1 MTRTILLIFAALVT
15 GAALPAQSILDSI
28 QTSDKAVPAV
38 NQTLEGTWL
47 LELRRPGAPASQPPT
62 LNLIT
67 FQADG
72 TAIASNA
79 DGTQSTNH
87 GVWIR
92 VGDHKF
98 LQTMYLFNFDES
110 RALTT
115 VFKIRI
121 NAQLSADAQT
131 IKGTTE
137 LVIMDPTGKVL
148 NTIPGGTYSGV
159 RLGTEIPGD
168 FYDFQKVR

>member
-110 RALTT
+110 RALIT

-168 FYDFQKVR
+168 FYDFQKQ

>member
-1 MTRTILLIFAALVT
+1 MKRSILLVLAAFCT

-28 QTSDKAVPAV
+28 QTPDKAIATVH
-38 NQTLEGTWL
+38 QTLAGTWL
-47 LELRRPGAPASQPPT
+47 MELRRPGAPATQPPT

-67 FQADG
+67 FHPDG
-72 TAIASNA
+72 TAVASNA
-79 DGTQSTNH
+79 DGTQATNH

-92 VGDHKF
+92 VGDRKF
-98 LQTMYLFNFDES
+98 LQTMFLFNFDVS

-121 NAQLSADAQT
+121 NAQLSSDGLTA
-131 IKGTTE
+131 KGTTE
-137 LVIMDPTGKVL
+137 LVIMDPTGKVM

-159 RLGTEIPGD
+159 RLSPEMPSD
-168 FYDFQKVR
+168 FNDFQNVQ